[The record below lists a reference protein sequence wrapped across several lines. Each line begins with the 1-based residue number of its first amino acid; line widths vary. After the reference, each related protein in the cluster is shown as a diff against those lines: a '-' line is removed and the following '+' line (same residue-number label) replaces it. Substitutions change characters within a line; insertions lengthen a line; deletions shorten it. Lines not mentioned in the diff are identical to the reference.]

1 MAPSFSRPHYAHAV
15 VVLLVVLLL
24 HHRLQGGAQSLNLTH
39 ILSAFPEFS
48 DFNKLLSS
56 TSLPSDLSGRSSLTL
71 LAVPNHLLRRQP
83 PPPPSP
89 SPTPSASTSSSSS
102 SPLRPPPLPPSG
114 HLLTSLFQTTG
125 RAPNDLGAVNIS
137 TTANATT
144 LIRPLLPSSS
154 PRHPPL
160 PPHLPPLQP
169 LHLLHLLPPPPP
181 RPRPCPP
188 HLLLLLLLLLLCL
201 LLLHCSCSPLN
212 ITKPLLAARSFFVAA
227 SLLSASGVL
236 PAFQSDEAGAGI
248 TLFVPTDDA
257 FSVLPTSLRLQS
269 LPADQKS
276 TLLKFHVLHSYY
288 PLGSLESIVNPVQPT
303 LATEDRGAGTFTLN
317 ITRVNGSV
325 AIDTGLVQASI
336 TQTVFDQN
344 PLAIFAVSR
353 VLLPREIFAGEGGV
367 STGRSSAGD
376 DGGAGPP
383 VGAPVGSPPGMESP
397 AATHLSSSSS
407 SSPTGLENTS
417 SSTSIIV
424 GSALFTL
431 RFCWCIVGLLCLF
444 V

>member
-1 MAPSFSRPHYAHAV
+1 MAPSFSHPHYGHA
-15 VVLLVVLLL
+15 VVLLL
-24 HHRLQGGAQSLNLTH
+24 LLHGGAQSLNLTH
-39 ILSAFPEFS
+39 ILSGFPEFS
-48 DFNKLLSS
+48 GFNKLLSS

-83 PPPPSP
+83 PPPPP
-89 SPTPSASTSSSSS
+89 IPPRLPPLPRPPPVPL
-102 SPLRPPPLPPSG
+102 PLRPPPLPPSG

-137 TTANATT
+137 TTAATATT

-154 PRHPPL
+154 PPATLLSLLTSL
-160 PPHLPPLQP
+160 PYNLSIFSISSL
-169 LHLLHLLPPPPP
+169 LLPQGLDPALLTASSSSSSL
-181 RPRPCPP
+181 PCP
-188 HLLLLLLLLLLCL
+188 LLLP
-201 LLLHCSCSPLN
+201 CSPLN

-353 VLLPREIFAGEGGV
+353 VLLPREIFGGGRKGGEYWEELCCWCWRWWWGSGGGAGGV
-367 STGRSSAGD
+367 SAGD
-376 DGGAGPP
+376 GESRRYPFVVVFVLVADG
-383 VGAPVGSPPGMESP
+383 VGEY
-397 AATHLSSSSS
+397 
-407 SSPTGLENTS
+407 
-417 SSTSIIV
+417 
-424 GSALFTL
+424 
-431 RFCWCIVGLLCLF
+431 
-444 V
+444 